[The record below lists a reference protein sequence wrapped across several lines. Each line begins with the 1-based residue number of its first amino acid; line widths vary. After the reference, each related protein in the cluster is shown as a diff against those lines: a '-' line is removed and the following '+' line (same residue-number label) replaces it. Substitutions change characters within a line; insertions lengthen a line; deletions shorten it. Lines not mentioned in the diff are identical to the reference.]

1 MEDNG
6 GQTGNFSK
14 EKLVFFIGFYLLSC
28 TVLHLNDI
36 TPFFAIRKTT
46 PDRRALTGAGCQSW
60 PRPVRQAGE
69 KRAAE
74 TAPKGVTY
82 DTFTL

>member
-1 MEDNG
+1 M
-6 GQTGNFSK
+6 S
-14 EKLVFFIGFYLLSC
+14 VAC
-28 TVLHLNDI
+28 RHLNDA
-36 TPFFAIRKTT
+36 TSFFVIYKTD